1 MPGAT
6 IINVAG
12 LYVQPALCDV
22 SVRTILLAHVVR
34 PDCWPAAFRHTVY
47 SCSRRCVVAAKHLL
61 CWEYVRASQVLDV
74 SETYRK
80 RLVVRAQCC
89 VCVCVSPLRHRAK

>member
-6 IINVAG
+6 IVINVAG

-34 PDCWPAAFRHTVY
+34 PDCWLAAVRHTVPQLL
-47 SCSRRCVVAAKHLL
+47 SARRGRC
-61 CWEYVRASQVLDV
+61 
-74 SETYRK
+74 
-80 RLVVRAQCC
+80 
-89 VCVCVSPLRHRAK
+89 